1 MVACQG
7 GGRGAD
13 AASPPSSS
21 PREAKSR
28 RSLQRTRGREYGSER
43 REEIESL
50 ASRQAVESAATARVR
65 WDKHYEANV
74 HHLRALDQALAGAM
88 GLSLRDFRAERVPV
102 PLSPQQ
108 RRFYVPSADLPA
120 SVAADGGHK
129 SRSCILDVR
138 TGERCLEVVWGPT
151 RRIIFEALDCGSI
164 GWPSKFFLYSRA
176 GGVRGS
182 YRLRLPSPSAPSV
195 ARAHVGGGG
204 RGESAVGSNRDM
216 LLRSSGHVQ

>member
-1 MVACQG
+1 MMWHTRLPRQHLHPQWQPPPWWVPRFRVKDHPGGSVRCAAPAAERSVA
-7 GGRGAD
+7 R
-13 AASPPSSS
+13 
-21 PREAKSR
+21 
-28 RSLQRTRGREYGSER
+28 GSESTGDWSDR

-120 SVAADGGHK
+120 SVAADGGHA

-138 TGERCLEVVWGPT
+138 TGERFLEVVWGPT

-182 YRLRLPSPSAPSV
+182 YRCGCPPRQHPV
-195 ARAHVGGGG
+195 
-204 RGESAVGSNRDM
+204 
-216 LLRSSGHVQ
+216 